1 MACSASSSGSGNER
15 VEFFI
20 PDSLTITYACAFSL
34 VTLGLYVT
42 ISSGQFSVA
51 HAALMGVGGY
61 AAGIAT
67 VNWSPPFPVALLA
80 GAAAGGP
87 LWLGVPFVRPRAPGG
102 LRAHLSIT
110 L

>member
-15 VEFFI
+15 VDFFI
-20 PDSLTITYACAFSL
+20 PDSLTVTYACVFSL

-67 VNWSPPFPVALLA
+67 GNWDLPFPLA
-80 GAAAGGP
+80 PPSGPTARGPLAAA
-87 LWLGVPFVRPRAPGG
+87 LAVGVPAAAR
-102 LRAHLSIT
+102 
-110 L
+110 